1 MRCAVRDDA
10 WTTGSLAPADG
21 ARYRRESR
29 RAIAAFGG
37 RWLVTWEQ
45 NPSHDNPRSS
55 IRADFVN
62 SLLEHGADDIQPVL
76 ACIVDTVS
84 ERDRELL
91 DELERL
97 VKEKKRQLKGK
108 AD

>member
-1 MRCAVRDDA
+1 M
-10 WTTGSLAPADG
+10 TTRSALQKRLLERRKDG
-21 ARYRRESR
+21 
-29 RAIAAFGG
+29 RAFWHSPVSPEEFEHG
-37 RWLVTWEQ
+37 
-45 NPSHDNPRSS
+45 

-62 SLLEHGADDIQPVL
+62 SLRARCDGSPVL

-84 ERDRELL
+84 ERDREML

-97 VKEKKRQLKGK
+97 VKAKKRELKGK